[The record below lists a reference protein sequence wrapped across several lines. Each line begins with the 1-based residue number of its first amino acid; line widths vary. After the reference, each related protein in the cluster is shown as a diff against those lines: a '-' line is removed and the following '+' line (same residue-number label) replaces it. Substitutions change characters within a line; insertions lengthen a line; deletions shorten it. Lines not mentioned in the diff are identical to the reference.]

1 MTPEQIIKITET
13 YRAWNTTAYNIR
25 VALTNNDIAAYNTA
39 QAERQL
45 ALTRLEQVEQAAFIS
60 EEAALAADQA

>member
-13 YRAWNTTAYNIR
+13 YRVWNAAAYNIR
-25 VALTNNDIAAYNTA
+25 VALANNDIAAYNTA
-39 QAERQL
+39 QAERQS

-60 EEAALAADQA
+60 EEAAIAADQA